1 MEVKENRLHVFLFQK
16 HSRPSLSVILQEF
29 WDIKLLADLRAN
41 VISSYSIEFVVDL
54 IDTFLTVGTGFV
66 EKVNMIIL
74 VLIIKEDVVAS

>member
-1 MEVKENRLHVFLFQK
+1 M
-16 HSRPSLSVILQEF
+16 SVILQEF

-74 VLIIKEDVVAS
+74 VLMIKEDVVAS

>member
-41 VISSYSIEFVVDL
+41 VISSYSIEFVADL